1 MRFLTRYDGEVSEPL
16 VGRQGRQISMRV
28 ARGIMNFAFFAKPYL
43 ALSPVGCREAT
54 GGRAEATAAPS
65 PTPRVRGRDP
75 TSLEAKTPPSEPL
88 WRRPP
93 VLQMAKVPA

>member
-1 MRFLTRYDGEVSEPL
+1 
-16 VGRQGRQISMRV
+16 
-28 ARGIMNFAFFAKPYL
+28 MNFAFFAKPYL